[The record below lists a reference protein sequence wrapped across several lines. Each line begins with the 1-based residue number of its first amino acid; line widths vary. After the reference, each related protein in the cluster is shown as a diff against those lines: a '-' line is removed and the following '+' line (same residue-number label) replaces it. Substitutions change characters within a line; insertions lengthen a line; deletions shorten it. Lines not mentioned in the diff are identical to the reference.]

1 MIMQDFFKNVG
12 REKVGG
18 AEMEVTDND
27 FLRKIRME
35 KTLTRILARVSV
47 NVCFG
52 KVLCEEFCG
61 HAEKRLPRRSPL
73 NELFHLT
80 VRKEKVMIG
89 DFSILDLLICISL
102 ILLICTS

>member
-61 HAEKRLPRRSPL
+61 FRSHPWT
-73 NELFHLT
+73 NT
-80 VRKEKVMIG
+80 AAMPKS
-89 DFSILDLLICISL
+89 DFRVALH
-102 ILLICTS
+102 